1 MPAGS
6 PFLILKLLI
15 PPVHGVYYFTLW
27 CAKDGKWGHVTATE
41 QMTSKQTKSSV
52 VAHRYMTYA
61 QLQEF
66 YKDEEVVQAVMQ
78 SRRQLG
84 LFQRHPEALH
94 LERAIQYYCEIQRE
108 DMTRCDDI
116 LKRQLSL
123 ELDSVDG
130 EHVGHIKDCV
140 DKFKDRFHKKQPA
153 SICDGRPKVAEMPA
167 VHPSSAGAA
176 SDAMVPQLHEHGMP
190 AVPFAQSEEYVKL
203 KREADELRAQKAERD
218 KAEQAEKKDR
228 ELKKEDAKKKRE
240 EVRNQTDMKLRR
252 AKTFLQSRTSQL
264 EAEIVNTSRKG
275 SCKLDPGLKSSY
287 NTKFKKLLET
297 TQKAVQAAES
307 SLQVYDECAEEDS
320 KPDLVQEFAEAQRM
334 VVTISADLKA
344 FNSMIRSYQ
353 RSSTPASTS

>member
-52 VAHRYMTYA
+52 VVHRYMTYA

-123 ELDSVDG
+123 EMDSADG

-176 SDAMVPQLHEHGMP
+176 SDAMVPQLQHGMP

-203 KREADELRAQKAERD
+203 KREADELRAQKEERE
-218 KAEQAEKKDR
+218 KTEQAEKKDR

-252 AKTFLQSRTSQL
+252 AKTFLSSRTSQL

-320 KPDLVQEFAEAQRM
+320 KPDLVEEFAEAQRM
-334 VVTISADLKA
+334 VDTISADLKA